1 MLYAGVALFI
11 ALAGFTARAIWIAW
25 HERSGEAR
33 AEALFDLVGQRMPPR
48 PTEAPGAMAWL
59 QRELERY
66 ARHLDDERARLY
78 RQFATAS
85 DGVPPAL
92 EGLRDAIRSATVDPA
107 AGVRVRWL
115 GEPRSDGAA
124 SLRSQR
130 LLVFDGR
137 TYVVTRRRTLEPQA
151 ALESGDD
158 SDRVVRWATV
168 LLSVASSTIDRQL
181 ISRPLPALPGH
192 RSPHPVRLYVVSEDG
207 TLISAPWERPT
218 DVGGSSGF
226 GDFSTPEISSSS
238 AAERELRLLSARPGL
253 PTFAPEEFFFRSG
266 SVDPSSGGQAA
277 GAYSGFYLDLGGRG
291 LVSTITMPLLAPN
304 GQHVVAALD
313 LAFEVDWQRFAAS
326 VEPPMSGAAVRVAE
340 GTPASWPAFDA
351 ALPREA
357 SSALRSAT
365 GALASR
371 DRDATTGEQTSPV
384 RHALVDRAGALAAF
398 QVSETTW
405 LLMLFP
411 QTAPAFPVAA
421 VVALAG
427 LLAVLLAG
435 FELNRRRAEG
445 ERQRS
450 QQALAEKQNLL
461 NTMQVPLVVVDPNT
475 DAIVSSNRAA
485 ETIGIQAGTRFADL
499 VWPDDRA
506 RAHYQKMQAAG
517 PQPRRAYG
525 VPVAVRDERGEIQQR
540 YAIVRSVAVTAPIEA
555 LAADERHRLGVLFV
569 LEPDADLA
577 LLAEDLERDAH
588 RDERR
593 RLAGLLSH
601 GVATL
606 ARVLEHCL
614 SQPQTDAETRE
625 LTVWL
630 AEYLERR
637 LTVASWLLDHWD
649 ASPPLERDSVV
660 DAEQCRV
667 TVARFEAI
675 FRRVREDRELRAR
688 LHWDNGTLAGR
699 SPDNRVLE
707 TRLDWPEAVEIICPV
722 RGGFGLFL
730 SEVLANAV
738 RHGLPGTVPSVTI
751 GADRVRKEVVFRVEN
766 ECPAAVV
773 QPRGEAYGGMAILN
787 RLGRL
792 FEWRDMSF
800 AFAERTFVAEWR
812 APATE
817 RGAAG
822 QAD

>member
-1 MLYAGVALFI
+1 VALFV
-11 ALAGFTARAIWIAW
+11 ALAAFTARAIWIAW

-33 AEALFDLVGQRMPPR
+33 AAALFDLVGQRMPPR

-66 ARHLDDERARLY
+66 ARHLDDKRARVY

-85 DGVPPAL
+85 DGVPAPL
-92 EGLRDAIRSATVDPA
+92 ERARDAISTTTVDPSA
-107 AGVRVRWL
+107 AARVRWL
-115 GEPRSDGAA
+115 GESKSTDAA

-130 LLVFDGR
+130 LAVFDGR
-137 TYVVTRRRTLEPQA
+137 TFIVTRRR
-151 ALESGDD
+151 ALETTAGAEGDG
-158 SDRVVRWATV
+158 SDNVVRWAAV
-168 LLSVASSTIDRQL
+168 MLGEASVRIDRAL
-181 ISRPLPALPGH
+181 VAHPLPTVPGN
-192 RSPHPVRLYVVSEDG
+192 RSPYPVRLYVVSEDG
-207 TLISAPWERPT
+207 TLVSAPWERPP
-218 DVGGSSGF
+218 DAGGPSGLGGF
-226 GDFSTPEISSSS
+226 NRPDRDTVA
-238 AAERELRLLSARPGL
+238 AAERELALLSARPGL
-253 PTFAPEEFFFRSG
+253 PTFAPEEFFFRGRASRETADG
-266 SVDPSSGGQAA
+266 PGP

-291 LVSTITMPLLAPN
+291 LVSTITQPLIAPN
-304 GQHVVAALD
+304 GHHAVAALD
-313 LAFEVDWQRFAAS
+313 LAFEIDWQRFAAS
-326 VEPPMSGAAVRVAE
+326 VDPPITGAAIHVNDGAA
-340 GTPASWPAFDA
+340 ASWQVFDA
-351 ALPREA
+351 ALPA
-357 SSALRSAT
+357 GSSPALRAAT
-365 GALASR
+365 SALASR
-371 DRDATTGEQTSPV
+371 DQPTGDHTSPL
-384 RHALVDRAGALAAF
+384 RHALVDDAGALAAF
-398 QVSETTW
+398 QVSESTW

-427 LLAVLLAG
+427 LLALLLVG

-445 ERQRS
+445 ERQKS

-475 DAIVSSNRAA
+475 DVIVSSNRAA
-485 ETIGIQAGTRFADL
+485 ETIGIHAGSRFAEL
-499 VWPDDRA
+499 VWPEERA
-506 RAHYQKMQAAG
+506 RAHYQRMQAAG

-525 VPVAVRDERGEIQQR
+525 VPVAVKDERGEIHQR

-614 SQPQTDAETRE
+614 SRPDPDPETRD
-625 LTVWL
+625 LTKWL

-649 ASPPLERDSVV
+649 ASPPLDRDSVV

-667 TVARFEAI
+667 TIDRFEAI
-675 FRRVREDRELRAR
+675 FRRVRDDRELRAR
-688 LHWDNGTLAGR
+688 LHWDNGTLAAW
-699 SPDNRVLE
+699 SPDGRVLE
-707 TRLDWPEAVEIICPV
+707 THVDWPESFEIVCPV

-730 SEVLANAV
+730 SEVLANSV
-738 RHGLPGTVPSVTI
+738 RHGRPGTVPVVTVR
-751 GADRVRKEVVFRVEN
+751 GDRVRKEIAFRVEN
-766 ECPAAVV
+766 ESSSSNPE
-773 QPRGEAYGGMAILN
+773 PRGEAYGGLAILK
-787 RLGRL
+787 RLGAL
-792 FEWRDMSF
+792 FEWRDMGF
-800 AFAERTFVAEWR
+800 ASTDGTFVAEWR
-812 APATE
+812 AAATE

-822 QAD
+822 QPD

>member
-1 MLYAGVALFI
+1 VLYAGVALFV
-11 ALAGFTARAIWIAW
+11 ALALFTGRAIWMAW

-33 AEALFDLVGQRMPPR
+33 AAALFDLVGQRMPPR

-66 ARHLDDERARLY
+66 ARHLPDDRARLY

-85 DGVPPAL
+85 EGVPPPL
-92 EGLRDAIRSATVDPA
+92 ERVRDVIRETRVDPA
-107 AGVRVRWL
+107 ATGRVRWL
-115 GEPRSDGAA
+115 GASESSDAG

-130 LLVFDGR
+130 LIVFDGSMFA
-137 TYVVTRRRTLEPQA
+137 VTRRRALDA
-151 ALESGDD
+151 AANPSQETSDD
-158 SDRVVRWATV
+158 VVRWAAV
-168 LLSVASSTIDRQL
+168 LLRGGSENVVRALADRLLPSVPGN
-181 ISRPLPALPGH
+181 RPPY
-192 RSPHPVRLYVVSEDG
+192 PVRLYVVAEDG
-207 TLISAPWERPT
+207 TLISAPTGLGEADHP
-218 DVGGSSGF
+218 DNNLSA
-226 GDFSTPEISSSS
+226 
-238 AAERELRLLSARPGL
+238 AAERELALLSARPGV
-253 PTFAPEEFFFRSG
+253 PTFAPEEFFFRGG
-266 SVDPSSGGQAA
+266 SPSIPRGAPTP

-291 LVSTITMPLLAPN
+291 LVSTITQPRLAPH
-304 GQHVVAALD
+304 GQQAVVALD
-313 LAFEVDWQRFAAS
+313 LGFEIDWQRFAAS
-326 VEPPMSGAAVRVAE
+326 VDPPITGAAVRVKDGSA
-340 GTPASWPAFDA
+340 ASWQVFDA
-351 ALPREA
+351 ALPSG
-357 SSALRSAT
+357 SSPALRAAT
-365 GALASR
+365 SALASR
-371 DRDATTGEQTSPV
+371 DRTAGDNTSPV
-384 RHALVDRAGALAAF
+384 RHALVDGVGALAAF
-398 QVSETTW
+398 QVSDATW

-427 LLAVLLAG
+427 LLALLLVG

-445 ERQRS
+445 ERQKS

-485 ETIGIQAGTRFADL
+485 ETIGIHAGSRFAEL
-499 VWPDDRA
+499 VWPEARA
-506 RAHYQKMQAAG
+506 RAHYQRMQAAG

-525 VPVAVRDERGEIQQR
+525 VPVAVKDDRGEIHQR

-569 LEPDADLA
+569 LEPEADLA

-614 SQPQTDAETRE
+614 SRPDPNPETRE
-625 LTVWL
+625 LTKWL

-649 ASPPLERDSVV
+649 ASPPLDRDSVV

-667 TVARFEAI
+667 TIDRFEAI
-675 FRRVREDRELRAR
+675 FTRVRDDRELRAR
-688 LHWDNGTLAGR
+688 LHWDNGTLAAWSSDG
-699 SPDNRVLE
+699 RVLE
-707 TRLDWPEAVEIICPV
+707 TRFDWPESFEIVCPV

-738 RHGLPGTVPSVTI
+738 RHGRPGTVPVVTVR
-751 GADRVRKEVVFRVEN
+751 GDRVRKEIAFHVEN
-766 ECPAAVV
+766 ETSSAVAE
-773 QPRGEAYGGMAILN
+773 PRGETYGGLAILK
-787 RLGRL
+787 RLGAL

-800 AFAERTFVAEWR
+800 ASKDGKFVAEWR
-812 APATE
+812 AAATE
-817 RGAAG
+817 RSAAG
-822 QAD
+822 QPD

>member
-1 MLYAGVALFI
+1 MALFVAL
-11 ALAGFTARAIWIAW
+11 AAFTARAIWIAW

-33 AEALFDLVGQRMPPR
+33 AAALFDLVGQRMPPR

-66 ARHLDDERARLY
+66 ARHLDDNRAKLY

-85 DGVPPAL
+85 DGVPPPL
-92 EGLRDAIRSATVDPA
+92 ERARDAIRATTVDPA
-107 AGVRVRWL
+107 AADRARWL
-115 GEPRSDGAA
+115 SDQSPGSPT

-130 LLVFDGR
+130 LMTFDGR
-137 TYVVTRRRTLEPQA
+137 TLVVTRRRS
-151 ALESGDD
+151 LESGAAGARDV
-158 SDRVVRWATV
+158 SESTVRWASV
-168 LLSVASSTIDRQL
+168 LLAEATAQIDRDFTN
-181 ISRPLPALPGH
+181 RPLPAVPGH
-192 RSPHPVRLYVVSEDG
+192 RPPHPVRLYVVSEDG
-207 TLISAPWERPT
+207 TLISAPWERST
-218 DVGGSSGF
+218 DAGEASGPGGLP
-226 GDFSTPEISSSS
+226 TPEISSQS
-238 AAERELRLLSARPGL
+238 AAERELLLLSARPGL
-253 PTFAPEEFFFRSG
+253 PTFAPEEFFFRG
-266 SVDPSSGGQAA
+266 GPPSPGATARQAATGA

-291 LVSTITMPLLAPN
+291 LVSTITQPLIAPN
-304 GQHVVAALD
+304 GHHAVAALD
-313 LAFEVDWQRFAAS
+313 LAFEIDWQRFAAS
-326 VEPPMSGAAVRVAE
+326 VDPPISGAAVQVAD
-340 GTPASWPAFDA
+340 GTPASWASFDA
-351 ALPREA
+351 ALPA
-357 SSALRSAT
+357 GSSPALRAAT
-365 GALASR
+365 SALASR
-371 DRDATTGEQTSPV
+371 DQPAGDHTSPL
-384 RHALVDRAGALAAF
+384 RHGLVDDAGALAAF
-398 QVSETTW
+398 QVSESTW

-427 LLAVLLAG
+427 LLALLLVG

-445 ERQRS
+445 ERQKS

-475 DAIVSSNRAA
+475 DVIVSSNRAA
-485 ETIGIQAGTRFADL
+485 ETIGIHAGSRFAEL
-499 VWPDDRA
+499 VWPEDRA
-506 RAHYQKMQAAG
+506 RAHYQRMQAAG
-517 PQPRRAYG
+517 PQTRRAYG
-525 VPVAVRDERGEIQQR
+525 VPVAVKDERGEIHQR

-614 SQPQTDAETRE
+614 SRPDPDPETRD
-625 LTVWL
+625 LTKWL

-649 ASPPLERDSVV
+649 ASPPLDRDSVV
-660 DAEQCRV
+660 DAEQGRV
-667 TVARFEAI
+667 TIDRFEAI
-675 FRRVREDRELRAR
+675 FRRVRDDRELRAR
-688 LHWDNGTLAGR
+688 LHWDNGTLAAW
-699 SPDNRVLE
+699 SPDGRVLE
-707 TRLDWPEAVEIICPV
+707 THVDWPESFEIVCPV

-738 RHGLPGTVPSVTI
+738 RHGRPGTVPIVTVR
-751 GADRVRKEVVFRVEN
+751 GDRVRREIAFRVEN
-766 ECPAAVV
+766 ESSSSNPE
-773 QPRGEAYGGMAILN
+773 PRGEAYGGLAILK
-787 RLGRL
+787 RLGAL
-792 FEWRDMSF
+792 FEWRDMRF
-800 AFAERTFVAEWR
+800 ASTDGTFVAEWR
-812 APATE
+812 AAATE

-822 QAD
+822 QPD

>member
-1 MLYAGVALFI
+1 MALFVAL
-11 ALAGFTARAIWIAW
+11 AAFTARAIWIAW

-66 ARHLDDERARLY
+66 ARHLADERARLY

-92 EGLRDAIRSATVDPA
+92 EGVRDAIRSATVDPSSPQ
-107 AGVRVRWL
+107 RVRWL
-115 GEPRSDGAA
+115 GASETGETG

-130 LLVFDGR
+130 LVAFDGR
-137 TYVVTRRRTLEPQA
+137 TLAVTRRR
-151 ALESGDD
+151 ALDTGGSSNEASET
-158 SDRVVRWATV
+158 VVRWAAV
-168 LLSVASSTIDRQL
+168 LLGDASERVERVLAARRLPLVPDN
-181 ISRPLPALPGH
+181 RPPY
-192 RSPHPVRLYVVSEDG
+192 PVRLYVVAEDG
-207 TLISAPWERPT
+207 TLISAPSGLA
-218 DVGGSSGF
+218 DVA
-226 GDFSTPEISSSS
+226 DNNLAA
-238 AAERELRLLSARPGL
+238 AAERELVLLGARPGL
-253 PTFAPEEFFFRSG
+253 PTFAPEEFFFRG
-266 SVDPSSGGQAA
+266 GAVDSSRAHEPP

-291 LVSTITMPLLAPN
+291 LVSTITQPIAAPH
-304 GQHVVAALD
+304 GLRAVAALD
-313 LAFEVDWQRFAAS
+313 LGFVIDWQRFAAS
-326 VEPPMSGAAVRVAE
+326 VDPPITGAAVRVSS
-340 GTPASWPAFDA
+340 GTLASWQGLDA
-351 ALPREA
+351 ALPAE
-357 SSALRSAT
+357 SSPALRAAT
-365 GALASR
+365 AALASR
-371 DRDATTGEQTSPV
+371 DRSSTSENTSPV
-384 RHALVDRAGALAAF
+384 RHSLVEGTGAVAAF
-398 QVSETTW
+398 QVSDDTW

-427 LLAVLLAG
+427 LLALLLAG

-525 VPVAVRDERGEIQQR
+525 VPVAVRDERGNLHQR

-614 SQPQTDAETRE
+614 SQPQTDPETRE
-625 LTVWL
+625 LTAWL

-660 DAEQCRV
+660 DAEQCRM
-667 TVARFEAI
+667 TVARFKAI
-675 FRRVREDRELRAR
+675 FRRVRDDRELRAR
-688 LHWDNGTLAGR
+688 LHWDNGTLAAR
-699 SPDNRVLE
+699 SADDRVLE
-707 TRLDWPEAVEIICPV
+707 TCIDWPESFEIVCPV

-738 RHGLPGTVPSVTI
+738 RHGSPGTLPSVTI
-751 GADRVRKEVVFRVEN
+751 RGDRVRKEIVFRVEN
-766 ECPAAVV
+766 ECPAPIA

-792 FEWRDMSF
+792 FEWRDVTF
-800 AFAERTFVAEWR
+800 ASADGRFVAEWR
-812 APATE
+812 APASE
-817 RGAAG
+817 RGSAG

>member
-1 MLYAGVALFI
+1 VLYAGVALFVG
-11 ALAGFTARAIWIAW
+11 LAAFTARAIWTAW

-66 ARHLDDERARLY
+66 ARHLDDDRARLY
-78 RQFATAS
+78 RQFASAS
-85 DGVPPAL
+85 DGVPAAL
-92 EGLRDAIRSATVDPA
+92 EPVRDAIRRATVDPA
-107 AGVRVRWL
+107 APGRVRWL
-115 GEPRSDGAA
+115 GISDPAGPS

-130 LLVFDGR
+130 LVVLDSR
-137 TYVVTRRRTLEPQA
+137 TFVVTRRRALEPA
-151 ALESGDD
+151 SEAGAVSSD
-158 SDRVVRWATV
+158 SVVRWAAAF
-168 LLSVASSTIDRQL
+168 LGEASASVERELIARQL
-181 ISRPLPALPGH
+181 PAVPGN
-192 RSPHPVRLYVVSEDG
+192 RQPHPVRLYLVSEDG
-207 TLISAPWERPT
+207 TLISAPWEPARN
-218 DVGGSSGF
+218 GSPDDGRS
-226 GDFSTPEISSSS
+226 PEADGPAS
-238 AAERELRLLSARPGL
+238 AAERELALLSARPGL
-253 PTFAPEEFFFRSG
+253 PTFAPEEFFFR
-266 SVDPSSGGQAA
+266 GGASRQPD
-277 GAYSGFYLDLGGRG
+277 GGPGQSAYSGFYLDLGGRG
-291 LVSTITMPLLAPN
+291 LVSTITQPVIAPN
-304 GQHVVAALD
+304 GQHGVAALD
-313 LAFEVDWQRFAAS
+313 LAFEIDWQRFAAS
-326 VEPPMSGAAVRVAE
+326 VDAPMTGAAVRVPDGGAA
-340 GTPASWPAFDA
+340 TWTAFDA

-357 SSALRSAT
+357 SPALRAAT
-365 GALASR
+365 ATLASAHR
-371 DRDATTGEQTSPV
+371 QATALDEMSPV
-384 RHALVDRAGALAAF
+384 RHALVDRSGALAAF
-398 QVSETTW
+398 QVSEATW

-427 LLAVLLAG
+427 LLALLLAG

-525 VPVAVRDERGEIQQR
+525 VPVAVRDERGEVHQR

-577 LLAEDLERDAH
+577 LLAEDLERAAH

-614 SQPQTDAETRE
+614 SQPQTDPETRE
-625 LTVWL
+625 LTAWL

-649 ASPPLERDSVV
+649 ASPPLDPDSIV

-675 FRRVREDRELRAR
+675 FKRVRDDRELRAR
-688 LHWDNGTLAGR
+688 LHWDNGTLAAG
-699 SPDNRVLE
+699 SPDGRVLE
-707 TRLDWPEAVEIICPV
+707 TCIDWPESFEIICPV
-722 RGGFGLFL
+722 RGGFGLFV

-738 RHGLPGTVPSVTI
+738 RHGRPGTVPVVTI
-751 GADRVRKEVVFRVEN
+751 RGDRVRKEIAFRVEN
-766 ECPAAVV
+766 ESSAAAAE
-773 QPRGEAYGGMAILN
+773 PRGEAYGGMAILR

-792 FEWRDMSF
+792 FEWRDMTF
-800 AFAERTFVAEWR
+800 AHAGGKFVAEWR
-812 APATE
+812 APASE

>member
-1 MLYAGVALFI
+1 MLYAGVALFV
-11 ALAGFTARAIWIAW
+11 ALALFTARAIWIAW

-33 AEALFDLVGQRMPPR
+33 AGALFDLVGQRMPPR

-66 ARHLDDERARLY
+66 AWHLDDGRARLY

-85 DGVPPAL
+85 DGVPAPL
-92 EGLRDAIRSATVDPA
+92 ERARDAIRAPDVDPA
-107 AGVRVRWL
+107 AASRVRWL
-115 GEPRSDGAA
+115 GDPASGGAA

-130 LLVFDGR
+130 LVIFDGR
-137 TYVVTRRRTLEPQA
+137 TLVVTRRR
-151 ALESGDD
+151 ALESAVNAEREA
-158 SDRVVRWATV
+158 SDGTIRWATV
-168 LLSVASSTIDRQL
+168 LLAGATEKIDRDL
-181 ISRPLPALPGH
+181 ISHPLPTLPGH

-218 DVGGSSGF
+218 DVGALSGL
-226 GDFSTPEISSSS
+226 GGLSTPEISSRS
-238 AAERELRLLSARPGL
+238 AAERELALLSARPGL
-253 PTFAPEEFFFRSG
+253 PTFAPEEFFFRG
-266 SVDPSSGGQAA
+266 GAPSAAGIPNA

-291 LVSTITMPLLAPN
+291 LVSTITQPLIAPN
-304 GQHVVAALD
+304 GHHVVAALD
-313 LAFEVDWQRFAAS
+313 LAFEIDWQRFAAS
-326 VEPPMSGAAVRVAE
+326 VDVPISGAAVQVAD
-340 GTPASWPAFDA
+340 GTPASWASFDA
-351 ALPREA
+351 ALPSGA
-357 SSALRSAT
+357 SAALRSAT
-365 GALASR
+365 ASLASR
-371 DRDATTGEQTSPV
+371 DRQTAPSDHTSPV
-384 RHALVDRAGALAAF
+384 RHGLVDGAGALAAF
-398 QVSETTW
+398 QVSEATW

-427 LLAVLLAG
+427 LLALLLAG
-435 FELNRRRAEG
+435 FELNRRRAED
-445 ERQRS
+445 ERQKS

-485 ETIGIQAGTRFADL
+485 ETIGIRAGGRFADL

-525 VPVAVRDERGEIQQR
+525 VPVAVRDDRGEIQQR

-614 SQPQTDAETRE
+614 SHPQQDVDTRE
-625 LTVWL
+625 LTMWL

-649 ASPPLERDSVV
+649 AAPPLDRDSVV

-675 FRRVREDRELRAR
+675 FRRVRDDRELRAR
-688 LHWDNGTLAGR
+688 LHWDNGTLAARPADG
-699 SPDNRVLE
+699 RVLD
-707 TRLDWPEAVEIICPV
+707 TCLDWPASFELVCPV

-738 RHGLPGTVPSVTI
+738 RHGRPGTVPVVTI
-751 GADRVRKEVVFRVEN
+751 RGDRVRKEVVFRVEN
-766 ECPAAVV
+766 ESASPAHE
-773 QPRGEAYGGMAILN
+773 PRGEAYGGLAILK
-787 RLGRL
+787 RLGTL
-792 FEWRDMSF
+792 FEWRDVNF
-800 AFAERTFVAEWR
+800 AHVDGTFVAEWR
-812 APATE
+812 APASE
-817 RGAAG
+817 RGAD
-822 QAD
+822 AD

>member
-1 MLYAGVALFI
+1 
-11 ALAGFTARAIWIAW
+11 
-25 HERSGEAR
+25 
-33 AEALFDLVGQRMPPR
+33 
-48 PTEAPGAMAWL
+48 MAWL

-78 RQFATAS
+78 RQLATAS

-92 EGLRDAIRSATVDPA
+92 EQVREAMRHATVDPA
-107 AGVRVRWL
+107 AAGRVRWL
-115 GEPRSDGAA
+115 GGSDPAGLA
-124 SLRSQR
+124 SLRTQR
-130 LLVFDGR
+130 LVVLDGH
-137 TYVVTRRRTLEPQA
+137 TFVVTRRR
-151 ALESGDD
+151 ALESASG
-158 SDRVVRWATV
+158 SGGETSESVVRWAAV
-168 LLSVASSTIDRQL
+168 YLGEASSRVEQEL
-181 ISRPLPALPGH
+181 MGPPLPALPGP
-192 RSPHPVRLYVVSEDG
+192 RPPHPVRLYIVSEDG
-207 TLISAPWERPT
+207 TLISAPWEAARN
-218 DVGGSSGF
+218 SSGD
-226 GDFSTPEISSSS
+226 GARSSESEVPAS
-238 AAERELRLLSARPGL
+238 AAERELALLSARPGL
-253 PTFAPEEFFFRSG
+253 PTFAPEEFFFRGSASRQPGAASG
-266 SVDPSSGGQAA
+266 L

-291 LVSTITMPLLAPN
+291 LVSTITQPMIAPN
-304 GQHVVAALD
+304 GQHGVAALD
-313 LAFEVDWQRFAAS
+313 LAFEIDWQRFAAS
-326 VEPPMSGAAVRVAE
+326 VDPPMTGAAVRVAD
-340 GTPASWPAFDA
+340 GAAATWAAFDA

-357 SSALRSAT
+357 SQALRTAT
-365 GALASR
+365 AALASTHR
-371 DRDATTGEQTSPV
+371 QVTADDMSPV
-384 RHALVDRAGALAAF
+384 RHGLVDRSGAVTAF
-398 QVSETTW
+398 QVSEATW

-411 QTAPAFPVAA
+411 RTAPAFPVAA

-427 LLAVLLAG
+427 LLALLLAG

-445 ERQRS
+445 ERQKS

-475 DAIVSSNRAA
+475 DAIVSSTRAA

-525 VPVAVRDERGEIQQR
+525 VPVAVRDERGELRQR

-614 SQPQTDAETRE
+614 SQPQTDLETRE
-625 LTVWL
+625 LTAWL

-637 LTVASWLLDHWD
+637 LSVASWLLDHWD
-649 ASPPLERDSVV
+649 ATAPLERDSAI

-667 TVARFEAI
+667 TVERFEAI

-688 LHWDNGTLAGR
+688 LHWDNGTLAAR
-699 SPDNRVLE
+699 SRDGRVLE
-707 TRLDWPEAVEIICPV
+707 THLDWPESFEIICPV

-730 SEVLANAV
+730 NEVLANAV
-738 RHGLPGTVPSVTI
+738 RHGSPGTVPAITI
-751 GADRVRKEVVFRVEN
+751 RGDRVRKEIVFRVEN
-766 ECPAAVV
+766 ECPGPIA

-792 FEWRDMSF
+792 FEWRDMTFGF
-800 AFAERTFVAEWR
+800 AGGKFVAEWR
-812 APATE
+812 APVSE
-817 RGAAG
+817 RGPAG

>member
-1 MLYAGVALFI
+1 VLYAGVALFV
-11 ALAGFTARAIWIAW
+11 ALALFTARAIWIAW
-25 HERSGEAR
+25 QHRSGEAH

-66 ARHLDDERARLY
+66 ARHLDDSHARLY
-78 RQFATAS
+78 RQFASAS
-85 DGVPPAL
+85 DGMPAPL
-92 EGLRDAIRSATVDPA
+92 EGAFNAMRTSAGDPSA
-107 AGVRVRWL
+107 AARVRWL
-115 GEPRSDGAA
+115 GTASSSDST
-124 SLRSQR
+124 SLRTQR

-137 TYVVTRRRTLEPQA
+137 TFVVTRRR
-151 ALESGDD
+151 ALEAARPDAADADGMI
-158 SDRVVRWATV
+158 RWAAV
-168 LLSVASSTIDRQL
+168 LLADATARVDREL
-181 ISRPLPALPGH
+181 ADRPLPAVPGD
-192 RSPHPVRLYVVSEDG
+192 RSPHPVRLYLVAEDG
-207 TLISAPWERPT
+207 TLVSAPWDDRRT
-218 DVGGSSGF
+218 DAGPGPGQVESV
-226 GDFSTPEISSSS
+226 
-238 AAERELRLLSARPGL
+238 AERELALLSARPGL
-253 PTFAPEEFFFRSG
+253 PTFAPEEFFFRGDASPGTGG
-266 SVDPSSGGQAA
+266 SP

-291 LVSTITMPLLAPN
+291 LVSTITQRVVVPG
-304 GQHVVAALD
+304 GQHAVVALD
-313 LAFEVDWQRFAAS
+313 LAFEIDWQRFAAS
-326 VEPPMSGAAVRVAE
+326 VDAPISGAAVRVADS
-340 GTPASWPAFDA
+340 TASSWAAFDA
-351 ALPREA
+351 ALPPDA
-357 SSALRSAT
+357 SAPLRAALS
-365 GALASR
+365 ALASR
-371 DRDATTGEQTSPV
+371 VASPGDVTTPV
-384 RHALVDRAGALAAF
+384 RHGLVDRAGALAAF
-398 QVSETTW
+398 QVSEATW

-435 FELNRRRAEG
+435 FELNRRRAED
-445 ERQRS
+445 ERQKS

-475 DAIVSSNRAA
+475 DAIVSANRAA
-485 ETIGIQAGTRFADL
+485 ETIGIRAGGRFADL
-499 VWPDDRA
+499 VWPEARA

-525 VPVAVRDERGEIQQR
+525 VPVAVRDDRGEIQQR
-540 YAIVRSVAVTAPIEA
+540 YAIVRSVAVTAPIDA

-614 SQPQTDAETRE
+614 SQPQQDPETRE
-625 LTVWL
+625 LTMWL

-649 ASPPLERDSVV
+649 AAPPLDRDSVV

-688 LHWDNGTLAGR
+688 LHWDNGTLAAR
-699 SPDNRVLE
+699 SPDGRVLE
-707 TRLDWPEAVEIICPV
+707 TCLDWPAAFEIVCPV

-738 RHGLPGTVPSVTI
+738 RHGRSGTVPVVTI
-751 GADRVRKEVVFRVEN
+751 RGDRVRKEVVFRVEN
-766 ECPAAVV
+766 ASASPAHE
-773 QPRGEAYGGMAILN
+773 PRGEAYGGLAILK
-787 RLGRL
+787 RLGAL
-792 FEWRDMSF
+792 FEWREVSF
-800 AFAERTFVAEWR
+800 GHVDGKFVAQWR
-812 APATE
+812 APASE
-817 RGAAG
+817 RGAD
-822 QAD
+822 AD

>member
-1 MLYAGVALFI
+1 VLYAGVALFV
-11 ALAGFTARAIWIAW
+11 ALALFTARAIWIAW

-33 AEALFDLVGQRMPPR
+33 AGALFDLVGQRMPPR

-66 ARHLDDERARLY
+66 ARHLDDTHARLY

-85 DGVPPAL
+85 DGVPAPLDGAF
-92 EGLRDAIRSATVDPA
+92 DAMRASDSDPA
-107 AGVRVRWL
+107 ARARVRWL
-115 GEPRSDGAA
+115 GTSGSSDSA
-124 SLRSQR
+124 SLRTQR

-137 TYVVTRRRTLEPQA
+137 TLVVTRRQ
-151 ALESGDD
+151 ALEAARPDADGLI
-158 SDRVVRWATV
+158 RWAAV
-168 LLSVASSTIDRQL
+168 LLADATARLDREL
-181 ISRPLPALPGH
+181 AARPLPAVPAD
-192 RSPHPVRLYVVSEDG
+192 RPPHPVRLYLVAEDG
-207 TLISAPWERPT
+207 TLVSAPWDDQKT
-218 DVGGSSGF
+218 DAGTSPIGVQSV
-226 GDFSTPEISSSS
+226 
-238 AAERELRLLSARPGL
+238 AERELALLSARPGL
-253 PTFAPEEFFFRSG
+253 PTFAPEEFFFRASG
-266 SVDPSSGGQAA
+266 TGGSPA
-277 GAYSGFYLDLGGRG
+277 AYSGFYLDLGGRG
-291 LVSTITMPLLAPN
+291 LVSTITQRVVGPA
-304 GQHVVAALD
+304 GQQAVVAMD
-313 LAFEVDWQRFAAS
+313 LAFEIDWQRFAAS
-326 VEPPMSGAAVRVAE
+326 VDAPISGAAVRVADS
-340 GTPASWPAFDA
+340 TAASWAAFDA
-351 ALPREA
+351 ALLPDA
-357 SSALRSAT
+357 SAPLRAAT
-365 GALASR
+365 SALASR
-371 DRDATTGEQTSPV
+371 GAASGDATGPV
-384 RHALVDRAGALAAF
+384 RHGLVDRAGAVAAF
-398 QVSETTW
+398 QVSEATW

-427 LLAVLLAG
+427 LLALLLAG
-435 FELNRRRAEG
+435 FELNRRRAED
-445 ERQRS
+445 ERQKS

-475 DAIVSSNRAA
+475 DAIVSANRAA
-485 ETIGIQAGTRFADL
+485 ETIGIRAGGRFADL
-499 VWPDDRA
+499 VWPEERA

-525 VPVAVRDERGEIQQR
+525 VPVAVRDDRGEIQQR
-540 YAIVRSVAVTAPIEA
+540 YAIVRSVAVTAPIDA

-614 SQPQTDAETRE
+614 SQPQQDPETRE
-625 LTVWL
+625 LTMWL

-649 ASPPLERDSVV
+649 AAPPLDRDSVV

-667 TVARFEAI
+667 TLSRFEAI

-688 LHWDNGTLAGR
+688 LHWDNGTLAVR
-699 SPDNRVLE
+699 SPDGRVLE
-707 TRLDWPEAVEIICPV
+707 TCLDWPAAFEIVCPV

-738 RHGLPGTVPSVTI
+738 RHGRPGTVPVVMI
-751 GADRVRKEVVFRVEN
+751 RGDRVRKEIAFRVEN
-766 ECPAAVV
+766 DSGSPPHE
-773 QPRGEAYGGMAILN
+773 PRGEAYGGLAILK
-787 RLGRL
+787 RLGTL
-792 FEWRDMSF
+792 FEWREVSF
-800 AFAERTFVAEWR
+800 GHANGKFAAEWR
-812 APATE
+812 APASE
-817 RGAAG
+817 RS
-822 QAD
+822 ADAD

>member
-1 MLYAGVALFI
+1 MALFVAL
-11 ALAGFTARAIWIAW
+11 AAFTARAIWIAW

-33 AEALFDLVGQRMPPR
+33 AAALFDLVGQRMPPR

-66 ARHLDDERARLY
+66 ARHLDENRAKLY

-85 DGVPPAL
+85 DGVPPPL
-92 EGLRDAIRSATVDPA
+92 EGLHDAIRGATIDPGAVD
-107 AGVRVRWL
+107 RVRWV
-115 GEPRSDGAA
+115 GETAPVNSA

-130 LLVFDGR
+130 LIAFDGR
-137 TYVVTRRRTLEPQA
+137 LFAVTRRR
-151 ALESGDD
+151 ALEEPAAPSNGASD
-158 SDRVVRWATV
+158 SIVRWAAV
-168 LLSVASSTIDRQL
+168 LLRGAGERVDRVLDARRLPSV
-181 ISRPLPALPGH
+181 PGNQ
-192 RSPHPVRLYVVSEDG
+192 PPYPVRLYVVAEDG
-207 TLISAPWERPT
+207 SLISAPSGLGDIHRP
-218 DVGGSSGF
+218 DNNLHG
-226 GDFSTPEISSSS
+226 
-238 AAERELRLLSARPGL
+238 AAERELALLSARPGL
-253 PTFAPEEFFFRSG
+253 PTFAPEEFFFRSRSRDG
-266 SVDPSSGGQAA
+266 PGGTQAS

-291 LVSTITMPLLAPN
+291 LVSTITQPMVARD
-304 GQHVVAALD
+304 GQHAVVALD
-313 LAFEVDWQRFAAS
+313 LGFEIDWQRFAAS
-326 VEPPMSGAAVRVAE
+326 VDPPITGAAIHVNDGAA
-340 GTPASWPAFDA
+340 ASWQVFDA
-351 ALPREA
+351 ALPA
-357 SSALRSAT
+357 GSSPALRAAT
-365 GALASR
+365 SALASR
-371 DRDATTGEQTSPV
+371 DQPTGDQTSPL
-384 RHALVDRAGALAAF
+384 RHGLVDDVGALAAF
-398 QVSETTW
+398 QVSESTW

-427 LLAVLLAG
+427 LLALLLVG

-445 ERQRS
+445 ERQKS

-475 DAIVSSNRAA
+475 DVIVSSNRAA
-485 ETIGIQAGTRFADL
+485 ETIGIHAGSRFAEL
-499 VWPDDRA
+499 VWPEDRA
-506 RAHYQKMQAAG
+506 RAHYQRMQAAG

-525 VPVAVRDERGEIQQR
+525 VPVAVKDERGEIHQR

-614 SQPQTDAETRE
+614 GRPDPDPETRD
-625 LTVWL
+625 LTKWL

-649 ASPPLERDSVV
+649 ASPPLDRDSVV
-660 DAEQCRV
+660 DAEQGRV
-667 TVARFEAI
+667 TIERFEAI
-675 FRRVREDRELRAR
+675 FRRVRDDRELRAR
-688 LHWDNGTLAGR
+688 LHWDNGTLAAW
-699 SPDNRVLE
+699 SPDGRVIE
-707 TRLDWPEAVEIICPV
+707 THVDWPESFEIVCPV

-738 RHGLPGTVPSVTI
+738 RHGRPGTVPVVTVR
-751 GADRVRKEVVFRVEN
+751 GDRVRKEIAFRVEN
-766 ECPAAVV
+766 ESSSSNPE
-773 QPRGEAYGGMAILN
+773 PRGEAYGGLAILK
-787 RLGRL
+787 RLGAL
-792 FEWRDMSF
+792 FEWRDMRF
-800 AFAERTFVAEWR
+800 ASTDGTFVAEWR
-812 APATE
+812 AAATE

-822 QAD
+822 QPD

>member
-1 MLYAGVALFI
+1 MLYAGVALFV
-11 ALAGFTARAIWIAW
+11 ALSAFTARAIWIAW
-25 HERSGEAR
+25 HQRSGEAR

-66 ARHLDDERARLY
+66 ARHLDDAHARLY

-85 DGVPPAL
+85 EGVPAPL
-92 EGLRDAIRSATVDPA
+92 ERARDAMRDVVVDPGA
-107 AGVRVRWL
+107 AQRVR
-115 GEPRSDGAA
+115 GVAARGQTDPA
-124 SLRSQR
+124 SLRQQHFVV
-130 LLVFDGR
+130 LDGR
-137 TYVVTRRRTLEPQA
+137 TYVVTRRR
-151 ALESGDD
+151 ALESAPATEREA
-158 SDRVVRWATV
+158 SESTIRWAAV
-168 LLSVASSTIDRQL
+168 LLAEASAKVDRELSAQ
-181 ISRPLPALPGH
+181 PLPAVPGD
-192 RSPHPVRLYVVSEDG
+192 RSPHPVRLYVVAEDG
-207 TLISAPWERPT
+207 TLISAPWTNGDAGTGANRP
-218 DVGGSSGF
+218 DG
-226 GDFSTPEISSSS
+226 ESS
-238 AAERELRLLSARPGL
+238 AAERELALLSARPGL
-253 PTFAPEEFFFRSG
+253 PTFAPEEFFFRG
-266 SVDPSSGGQAA
+266 DPLRNPRGQAA

-291 LVSTITMPLLAPN
+291 LVSTITQPLNAPN

-313 LAFEVDWQRFAAS
+313 LAFVIDWQRFAAS
-326 VEPPMSGAAVRVAE
+326 VDAPISGAAVRIADT
-340 GTPASWPAFDA
+340 TPASWTAFAA
-351 ALPREA
+351 ALAPETSA
-357 SSALRSAT
+357 ALRRAT
-365 GALASR
+365 SELASR
-371 DRDATTGEQTSPV
+371 DRERTTDDNTSPV
-384 RHALVDRAGALAAF
+384 RHGLVERAGAVAAF
-398 QVSETTW
+398 QVSEATW

-427 LLAVLLAG
+427 LLALLLAG
-435 FELNRRRAEG
+435 FELNRRRAEN
-445 ERQRS
+445 ERQTS
-450 QQALAEKQNLL
+450 QLALAEKQNLL

-475 DAIVSSNRAA
+475 DAIVSANRAA
-485 ETIGIQAGTRFADL
+485 ETIGIRAGSRFADL

-525 VPVAVRDERGEIQQR
+525 VPVSVRDEHGAVQQR

-614 SQPQTDAETRE
+614 SRPEPDPATRE
-625 LTVWL
+625 LTRWL

-637 LTVASWLLDHWD
+637 LAVASWLLDHWD
-649 ASPPLERDSVV
+649 ASAPLDRDSVV

-667 TVARFEAI
+667 TLARFEAV
-675 FRRVREDRELRAR
+675 FKHVRDDRELRAR
-688 LHWDNGTLAGR
+688 LHWDNGTLAAW
-699 SPDNRVLE
+699 SPDGRVLDVSI
-707 TRLDWPEAVEIICPV
+707 DWPDAFEIVCPV

-730 SEVLANAV
+730 NEVLANAV
-738 RHGLPGTVPSVTI
+738 RHGRPGTVPKMTI
-751 GADRVRKEVVFRVEN
+751 RGDRVRKEIAFRVEN
-766 ECPAAVV
+766 DTTGPVGE
-773 QPRGEAYGGMAILN
+773 PRGDAYGGMSILR
-787 RLGRL
+787 RLGAL
-792 FEWRDMSF
+792 SEWREMRFEGSGD
-800 AFAERTFVAEWR
+800 TFVAEWR
-812 APATE
+812 APASE